1 MRRHLAVLALALAT
15 LVPVAA
21 DAQVRKGSDSGLPL
35 PRFVSLKSAKVNMR
49 VGPGRE
55 YRVEW
60 QFTRAG
66 TPVEIVAEF
75 DNWRR
80 VRDAEGTEGWVYGA
94 LLTGRRTAVVAPWLR
109 DAEVDAAA
117 DGVVTPVSV
126 TATPVPTVTIHV
138 RDDRA
143 SPAVAR
149 LEAGVTG
156 MLTECNAG
164 WCRFSPMRPT
174 ARSPVGC
181 GRSRCG
187 APTPTRRSATDGPPG

>member
-1 MRRHLAVLALALAT
+1 MRRHFAVLALAAAT
-15 LVPVAA
+15 LVPAAA
-21 DAQVRKGSDSGLPL
+21 DAQTRKGSDSGLPL

-109 DAEVDAAA
+109 EAESGAAA
-117 DGVVTPVSV
+117 EGAATPVS
-126 TATPVPTVTIHV
+126 ATVAAVPTVTIHV
-138 RDDRA
+138 RDDRS

-156 MLTECNAG
+156 MLTECNAE
-164 WCRFSPMRPT
+164 WCRF
-174 ARSPVGC
+174 
-181 GRSRCG
+181 
-187 APTPTRRSATDGPPG
+187 APHATDGAVAGWLRQIEVWGAYPDETFSD